1 MKEFI
6 TREDLDK
13 LESSSLLGGSSSPSF
28 SSSLV
33 RQRQRNGS
41 DATHSSRATSSDA
54 EDYDALPVLSNPH
67 VPLMPVTSPS
77 SLPACCFLLSAAGVV
92 FLAII
97 AIQLRANSLYLQVGS
112 GGGYAGLRKSDLA
125 EGVLGAVYM
134 YAFCAVVAGWA
145 WYRQRSYYPT
155 SGFPRS
161 ASGDHLAV
169 D

>member
-1 MKEFI
+1 MSSIKEYL
-6 TREDLDK
+6 TRDDLDE
-13 LESSSLLGGSSSPSF
+13 LESTALLGG

-41 DATHSSRATSSDA
+41 DATHSSRAASSD

-67 VPLMPVTSPS
+67 IALLEPVRSPS

-92 FLAII
+92 FLTII
-97 AIQLRANSLYLQVGS
+97 AGQLGANSLYIKVGTKH
-112 GGGYAGLRKSDLA
+112 KSDLA
-125 EGVLGAVYM
+125 EGVLGAAGM
-134 YAFCAVVAGWA
+134 YAFCAVIAGWA